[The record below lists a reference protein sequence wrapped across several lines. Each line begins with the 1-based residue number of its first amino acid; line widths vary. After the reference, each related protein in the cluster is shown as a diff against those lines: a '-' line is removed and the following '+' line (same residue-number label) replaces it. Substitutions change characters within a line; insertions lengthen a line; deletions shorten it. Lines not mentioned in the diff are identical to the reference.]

1 MYSWIVY
8 DIFSW
13 LGQYI
18 IIQIAQLS
26 LLIPS
31 TGKVC
36 SHPLCWRKKNHQKPV
51 ANPWHP
57 SENQGAGETRES
69 CKPWMIKVGLLIFG
83 VNSWCSSSRVAL
95 RRRISPD
102 SMVKKKPTLAIFFS
116 DVTSKTE
123 AKNGKYHEIWR
134 TYIIELYR
142 TDILER
148 LTSESFWGCYSMKPR
163 LMTSLAARGIS
174 YWSTSILTFL
184 LSGPIASFTW

>member
-36 SHPLCWRKKNHQKPV
+36 SHPLCWRRNHHPWQTHGTHQKTKEPERPGSLV
-51 ANPWHP
+51 SHEWSRSDFWSSASTPDVRA
-57 SENQGAGETRES
+57 QGWR
-69 CKPWMIKVGLLIFG
+69 
-83 VNSWCSSSRVAL
+83 